1 MSHSDMVILRPFM
14 ILIYL
19 LVAMQF
25 LYCNPS
31 PAINLCLCAT
41 LLLLWIP
48 YVNGQSLRE
57 QAHSPGVMRAEPT
70 ACLFKILM
78 HNVVNIYERQ
88 CNTIYFRE

>member
-1 MSHSDMVILRPFM
+1 
-14 ILIYL
+14 
-19 LVAMQF
+19 MQF

-31 PAINLCLCAT
+31 PALPMSLCNASPD
-41 LLLLWIP
+41 WIP

-57 QAHSPGVMRAEPT
+57 QAQSPGVTRAEPT
-70 ACLFKILM
+70 ARLFQILM